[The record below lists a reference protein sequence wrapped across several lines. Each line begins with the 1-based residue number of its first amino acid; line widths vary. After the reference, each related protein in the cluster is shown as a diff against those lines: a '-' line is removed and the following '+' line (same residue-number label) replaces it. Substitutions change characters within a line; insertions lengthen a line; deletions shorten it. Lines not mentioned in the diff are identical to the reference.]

1 MLFNS
6 FEYFLFLPAVVLI
19 YFLLPFRWR
28 NPFLLIASYYFYMSL
43 KWEFGFLLLFI
54 SLVNYFAGLK
64 IEGSASKKSRKL
76 WLTLSIVISLGVLG
90 YFKYAGFFVRR
101 DSIIP

>member
-28 NPFLLIASYYFYMSL
+28 NLFLLIASYYFYMSL
-43 KWEFGFLLLFI
+43 KWEFGFLLLVI
-54 SLVNYFAGLK
+54 SLVNYFAGTEDRRK
-64 IEGSASKKSRKL
+64 RIEEI
-76 WLTLSIVISLGVLG
+76 T
-90 YFKYAGFFVRR
+90 
-101 DSIIP
+101 